1 MAVLQAAQ
9 SAAIRLIGQRPQSI
23 FSLSDTFS
31 LEMQDLLNEAGRVIC
46 DHQAWRAQTLLTTIN
61 GDGVTTTFPFPV
73 NFDRMLNTGEMHPS
87 QWPTWRHQQ
96 ILDLDRWTDIQR
108 IGITVSPGYWTI
120 IGNSLVFDPPIPA
133 GETCS
138 YWYVSK
144 YYAQEPNGVPKAAF
158 TLDTDE
164 FVLPNAD
171 HLLTLYLIWAWR
183 EQKGLS
189 YSESFAKYEVALADY
204 AGKDGGP
211 KVFSVGRPNWVN
223 NSGWPVND
231 WI

>member
-108 IGITVSPGYWTI
+108 IGSTVSPG
-120 IGNSLVFDPPIPA
+120 
-133 GETCS
+133 
-138 YWYVSK
+138 
-144 YYAQEPNGVPKAAF
+144 
-158 TLDTDE
+158 
-164 FVLPNAD
+164 
-171 HLLTLYLIWAWR
+171 
-183 EQKGLS
+183 
-189 YSESFAKYEVALADY
+189 
-204 AGKDGGP
+204 
-211 KVFSVGRPNWVN
+211 
-223 NSGWPVND
+223 
-231 WI
+231 